1 MNMGAGFNIESVVE
15 PLNLQEVAEEMLLM
29 DVLKTRAPK
38 VLKESFDK
46 PFPSFQQKGDLIF
59 LIGTAPEDISDSLY
73 LKGFHKVSANTA
85 AYFSA
90 KEDAEFK
97 DEVKRLL
104 AANILQSYKEV
115 GLGGLFFTLFEA
127 AAKREFGFD
136 ITLPIEFRRDAYLFG
151 EAKSRAVV
159 TIHEKDHDR
168 FLKLFDESAV
178 PHILLGHVTKNELR
192 IDDESYGFMD
202 ELKVQWIS

>member
-1 MNMGAGFNIESVVE
+1 MNMGTRFNIEKIAE
-15 PLNLQEVAEEMLLM
+15 PLNLQEVAEEMLAM
-29 DVLKTRAPK
+29 NELKSRASK
-38 VLKESFDK
+38 VLKEGFEK

-59 LIGTAPEDISDSLY
+59 LIGTTPEDISASLY
-73 LKGFHKVSANTA
+73 LTEYHKIEANVSA
-85 AYFSA
+85 YFNA
-90 KEDAEFK
+90 NEDAEFK
-97 DEVKRLL
+97 KEVKRLVE
-104 AANILQSYKEV
+104 AGIMQSYKEV
-115 GLGGLFFTLFEA
+115 GIGGLFVALFEA

-159 TIHEKDHDR
+159 TIHERDHDK
-168 FLKLFDESAV
+168 FLKLFDGSAV

-202 ELKVQWIS
+202 ELKVQWIA